1 MTELRPMPVPFSVE
15 DAGAYARQKQLDES
29 SRFAGASYLVH
40 PGWIAA
46 RMTPL
51 VKHSYTYGPAIHVRT
66 QVQHLAP
73 ARAGQTFTVAGT
85 FLRAYEQNG
94 HHMAEVDGS
103 LLAEDGTECARLRH
117 TTIFRIRPPK

>member
-1 MTELRPMPVPFSVE
+1 MPGKSSWTSRPGSPGHHL
-15 DAGAYARQKQLDES
+15 A
-29 SRFAGASYLVH
+29 LVH

-51 VKHSYTYGPAIHVRT
+51 VKHSYTYGRYPRAHPGA
-66 QVQHLAP
+66 AP
-73 ARAGQTFTVAGT
+73 RAPGGQTFTVAGT

-94 HHMAEVDGS
+94 HHMAEIDGS